1 MNVMTDPG
9 FEYYP
14 PPELP
19 DRQRDQRPGAVQPR
33 LARDGQ
39 NPDSQ
44 QQSDQ
49 PPMTPG
55 RRMLIISC
63 VLLMAV
69 SIAFILR
76 ATVFSI
82 RYVRVIGIH
91 YLTWEQVASSAGIT
105 QSSNYFS
112 LREDKIRDGIN
123 ANRFLV
129 YERMQKVFPNSVVL
143 YVRERQPI
151 ASINYIGV
159 SYIMADDGIILSR
172 VQQPEGSSPLMRI
185 SGLALRD
192 IREGKLPLST
202 KEGQIESCIAL
213 AQEIYMQS
221 FSGEILDINLS
232 EPTRIYLTTRDG
244 YSIHLGDISSLKAKI
259 GTVRAVLPE
268 LRRLGRVGGT
278 IEATVWGEA
287 THRPD
292 SL

>member
-1 MNVMTDPG
+1 
-9 FEYYP
+9 
-14 PPELP
+14 
-19 DRQRDQRPGAVQPR
+19 
-33 LARDGQ
+33 
-39 NPDSQ
+39 
-44 QQSDQ
+44 
-49 PPMTPG
+49 
-55 RRMLIISC
+55 MLIISC

-69 SIAFILR
+69 SVAFILR

-91 YLTWEQVASSAGIT
+91 NLTWEQVASSAGIT

-202 KEGQIESCIAL
+202 
-213 AQEIYMQS
+213 
-221 FSGEILDINLS
+221 
-232 EPTRIYLTTRDG
+232 
-244 YSIHLGDISSLKAKI
+244 
-259 GTVRAVLPE
+259 
-268 LRRLGRVGGT
+268 
-278 IEATVWGEA
+278 
-287 THRPD
+287 
-292 SL
+292 